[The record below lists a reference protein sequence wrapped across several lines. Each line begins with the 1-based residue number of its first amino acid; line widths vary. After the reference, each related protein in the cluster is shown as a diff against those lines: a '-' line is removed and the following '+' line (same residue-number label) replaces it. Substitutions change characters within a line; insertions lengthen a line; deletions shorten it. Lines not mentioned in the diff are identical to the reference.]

1 MKTLYSIFVFLVA
14 QGFVFTLA
22 GFGSSHAFAS
32 TDVSGPD
39 IYGAS
44 QAGERIFLAQHGG
57 PPESRG
63 PMHGGQGKHCPEMS
77 SEEGCQGG
85 GGDCRG
91 PRHGGRG
98 KHCSEMSHEG
108 GCPGGKGGCPGRK
121 GMGHRGGM
129 GRGMHHGGGQS
140 GPAQCPQP
148 RTTVKAPE
156 EFYNR
161 TNPVENTPDNIEQGR
176 LLFQLDAQ
184 PTCVLCHGGQ
194 GDGTGGFGANLN
206 PPPRNF
212 TCSETMKGISDG
224 QLFWIIRNGSPDTG
238 MPPFQDF
245 QDEQIWSLINFIRSL
260 AR

>member
-1 MKTLYSIFVFLVA
+1 MKTLNGIFVFLVA
-14 QGFVFTLA
+14 QGFVFALA

-32 TDVSGPD
+32 TDVLGRD

-44 QAGERIFLAQHGG
+44 QVKESIILAQ
-57 PPESRG
+57 
-63 PMHGGQGKHCPEMS
+63 
-77 SEEGCQGG
+77 
-85 GGDCRG
+85 
-91 PRHGGRG
+91 HGGRG
-98 KHCSEMSHEG
+98 KHCPDMNSEEGCQEGRGDCRGPGHGGGGGKHCPGMSHKGDCQG
-108 GCPGGKGGCPGRK
+108 GMAGCSGGKGR
-121 GMGHRGGM
+121 GHRGGM

-148 RTTVKAPE
+148 RATVKAPE
-156 EFYNR
+156 EFYNLK
-161 TNPVENTPDNIEQGR
+161 NPVESTSGNIEKGR

-184 PTCVLCHGGQ
+184 PTCVMCHGNQ

-212 TCSETMKGISDG
+212 TCTETMQGISDG

-238 MPPFQDF
+238 MPPFQDL
-245 QDEQIWSLINFIRSL
+245 QDEQIWHLINFIRSL